1 MSLRL
6 RLALWYGG
14 LTGLVVLLVSLAAYG
29 AHTRAH
35 YDDVD
40 RALVGAAEHV
50 TSRET
55 NDLVQ
60 HGDLAAALAVPVAA
74 DVVLRA
80 YSPTGQLLGATP
92 GAELAPEVEPQTV
105 LAAPA
110 GPAYDRLAGFAPGLL
125 PLGPRPG
132 SFGLLAA
139 PDGGRWRVYALP
151 GDVTGLPATLVAAA
165 PLDRIDGSIAGFRRL
180 MLVGA
185 LLGAGATFLGGALL
199 AGRALRPVAAM
210 TRTAEAIAGARDFT
224 VRLPV
229 GASRDELGRLATTFN
244 TMLASLEEAHAAQ
257 QRFVAAASHE
267 LRAPLTAIQGN
278 LDLLQRQAAM
288 PEAER
293 QEALDEASRESH
305 RLMRL
310 VADLLALARADAGVP
325 MRRQRVEL
333 DRVLLE
339 VVREA
344 RHLAGAQRLDVEH
357 LEPAQVEGDPDRLK
371 QLLLILADN
380 AVKYTPPDGRVAFA
394 LRHDGKMAEVTVHD
408 TGVGIPPEDLPR
420 VFERFYRADPARA
433 RDPGGTGLGLPIARW
448 IAREH
453 GGEVALASE
462 PGQGTT
468 ASVHLPLRH

>member
-6 RLALWYGG
+6 RLALWYGA
-14 LTGLVVLLVSLAAYG
+14 LTGVIVLLVSLAAYG

-40 RALVGAAEHV
+40 RALVGAVEHV
-50 TSRET
+50 VSRGAT
-55 NDLVQ
+55 DDLQ
-60 HGDLAAALAVPVAA
+60 RSDLGIALAVPVAP

-80 YSPTGQLLGATP
+80 YDPNGQVLAAAP
-92 GAELAPEVEPQTV
+92 GAELAPPLDPRAV
-105 LAAPA
+105 LERPA
-110 GPAYDRLAGFAPGLL
+110 GPPYDPLAGLAPGLM
-125 PLGPRPG
+125 PGGSVPG
-132 SFGLLAA
+132 SFGLLAGT
-139 PDGGRWRVYALP
+139 DGERWRAYVLP
-151 GDVTGLPATLVAAA
+151 AAASGLDATLVAAA
-165 PLDRIDGSIAGFRRL
+165 PLGRIDESISAFRRL
-180 MLVGA
+180 MLLGALVGA
-185 LLGAGATFLGGALL
+185 ATTSLAGALM
-199 AGRALRPVAAM
+199 AGRALRPVA
-210 TRTAEAIAGARDFT
+210 TLNETARAIAASRDFAGR
-224 VRLPV
+224 VPV
-229 GASRDELGRLATTFN
+229 AASQDELGRLATTFN
-244 TMLASLEEAHAAQ
+244 AMLASLEAAYAAQ

-267 LRAPLTAIQGN
+267 LRAPLTAIQAN
-278 LDLLQRQAAM
+278 LDLLQRQVDM

-293 QEALDEASRESH
+293 REALDEAGREAR
-305 RLMRL
+305 RLTRL

-325 MRRQRVEL
+325 LRQQPVEL
-333 DRVLLE
+333 DRVLLDTIQ
-339 VVREA
+339 EA
-344 RHLAGAQRLDVEH
+344 RHLARGQRLEVEH
-357 LEPAQVEGDPDRLK
+357 LEPTVVEGDPDRLK